1 MDLRMREV
9 QRITENVGELV
20 IATIVKEAKAHKLI

>member
-1 MDLRMREV
+1 MDLRMMEV

-20 IATIVKEAKAHKLI
+20 IATIVEDAKAHKLL